1 MSTAAFFFAKV
12 QKALQADKNFRKCQN
27 MNMEVVMTKH
37 ETREYAFLLLYEA
50 MVRSEELTT
59 IEDLYASTE
68 EMLELPVPEKV
79 KQYVSGVMSQTEELD
94 NIISEP
100 VRRDTAPAIA
110 LGIGLI
116 KAADPHG
123 VMLVIPSDQLIQDQ
137 ESFRTLMKAAM
148 DTAAREKALVTVG
161 IKPTWPC
168 PSYGY
173 IERGEEIQSVPG
185 CSCREVIQFREKPDT
200 ATAAS
205 YLSRG
210 NFCWNAGMF
219 VWSIPA
225 VCEQL
230 DKHCPELAS
239 FVEHVAESPAPQET
253 IREEFPALTPISIDF
268 ALMEHADRV
277 LNIEATFDWDDVG
290 SWISVANYLET
301 HNKNTTNTD
310 ITVQDAS
317 GNIVF
322 SQKGDKHV
330 ALLGVENLIV
340 VETADAILIA
350 DKNKA
355 DEIKKIV
362 NQLPDELR

>member
-1 MSTAAFFFAKV
+1 MNKY
-12 QKALQADKNFRKCQN
+12 ALILAGGSGTRFWPLSRDHRPKQLLNMFGEGTLLRQAIDRLDGLVPRQN
-27 MNMEVVMTKH
+27 IFILTNQLQEAEVLRQAH
-37 ETREYAFLLLYEA
+37 DLLA
-50 MVRSEELTT
+50 
-59 IEDLYASTE
+59 
-68 EMLELPVPEKV
+68 
-79 KQYVSGVMSQTEELD
+79 D

-116 KAADPHG
+116 KAMDPHG

-137 ESFRTLMKAAM
+137 VAFRTLMKAAM
-148 DTAAREKALVTVG
+148 DTAAQEKALVTVG

-173 IERGEEIQSVPG
+173 IEHGKKIDSAPG
-185 CSCREVIQFREKPDT
+185 SPCREVIQFREKPDP
-200 ATAAS
+200 ATAAA
-205 YLSRG
+205 YLDQG

-219 VWSIPA
+219 VWSIST

-239 FVEHVAESPAPQET
+239 FVEHIVESPDPQET
-253 IREEFPALTPISIDF
+253 IREEFPELTPISIDF

-277 LNIEATFDWDDVG
+277 LNFEATFDWDDVG
-290 SWISVANYLET
+290 SWISVSNYLEN
-301 HNKNTTNTD
+301 HSKNTTNTD
-310 ITVQDAS
+310 ITVQDSS

-322 SQKGDKHV
+322 SQRGDKHV
-330 ALLGVENLIV
+330 ALLGVDNLIV

>member
-1 MSTAAFFFAKV
+1 MN
-12 QKALQADKNFRKCQN
+12 QYALILAGGSGTRFWPLSRDHRPKQLLNMFGEGTLLRQAIDRLDGLVPRQN
-27 MNMEVVMTKH
+27 IFILTNHLQEAEVRRQAPDVP
-37 ETREYAFLLLYEA
+37 
-50 MVRSEELTT
+50 
-59 IEDLYASTE
+59 AS
-68 EMLELPVPEKV
+68 
-79 KQYVSGVMSQTEELD
+79 

-137 ESFRTLMKAAM
+137 AAFRSLMKAAM

-173 IERGEEIQSVPG
+173 IERGEEIASAPG
-185 CSCREVIQFREKPDT
+185 CSCREVVQFREKPDT
-200 ATAAS
+200 ATAAA
-205 YLSRG
+205 YLDRG

-219 VWSIPA
+219 VWSIPT

-239 FVEHVAESPAPQET
+239 FVEHIAESPDKQET
-253 IREEFPALTPISIDF
+253 LREEFPELTPISIDF
-268 ALMEHADRV
+268 ALMENADRV
-277 LNIEATFDWDDVG
+277 LNFEATFDWDDVG
-290 SWISVANYLET
+290 SWISVSNYLED
-301 HNKNTTNTD
+301 HSRNTANTD
-310 ITVQDAS
+310 LTVQDAS

-322 SQKGDKHV
+322 SQRGDKHV

>member
-1 MSTAAFFFAKV
+1 MN
-12 QKALQADKNFRKCQN
+12 QYALILAGGSGTRFWPLSRDHRPKQLLNIIGEDTLLRQAIDRLDGLVPRQN
-27 MNMEVVMTKH
+27 IFILTNHLQEAEV
-37 ETREYAFLLLYEA
+37 RRQAPDIPA
-50 MVRSEELTT
+50 
-59 IEDLYASTE
+59 
-68 EMLELPVPEKV
+68 
-79 KQYVSGVMSQTEELD
+79 D
-94 NIISEP
+94 NIVSEP

-123 VMLVIPSDQLIQDQ
+123 VMLVIPSDQLIQDR
-137 ESFRTLMKAAM
+137 EAFRTLMQAAM
-148 DTAAREKALVTVG
+148 DTAAQEKALVTVG

-173 IERGEEIQSVPG
+173 IERGKETPCASPAH
-185 CSCREVIQFREKPDT
+185 SCREVLRFKEKPDT
-200 ATAAS
+200 ETAAS
-205 YLSRG
+205 YLAQG

-239 FVEHVAESPAPQET
+239 FVEHIAEAPDPHHILQ
-253 IREEFPALTPISIDF
+253 EEFPSLTPISIDF

-290 SWISVANYLET
+290 SWISVADYLES
-301 HNKNTTNTD
+301 HNRNKTNTD

-322 SQKGDKHV
+322 SQGGDKHV
-330 ALLGVENLIV
+330 ALLGVDNLIV

-350 DKNKA
+350 NRDKA
-355 DEIKKIV
+355 DDIKKIV

>member
-1 MSTAAFFFAKV
+1 MNQYALILAGGSGTRFWPLSRDHRPKQLLNMFGEGTLLRQAIDRLDGLVPKQNIFILTNQLQEAEV
-12 QKALQADKNFRKCQN
+12 QRQAPDIP
-27 MNMEVVMTKH
+27 
-37 ETREYAFLLLYEA
+37 A
-50 MVRSEELTT
+50 
-59 IEDLYASTE
+59 
-68 EMLELPVPEKV
+68 
-79 KQYVSGVMSQTEELD
+79 D
-94 NIISEP
+94 NIVSEP

-123 VMLVIPSDQLIQDQ
+123 IMLVIPSDQLIQDR
-137 ESFRTLMKAAM
+137 EAFRSLMKTAL

-173 IERGEEIQSVPG
+173 IERGKETPSASPDHP
-185 CSCREVIQFREKPDT
+185 CREVVRFKEKPDT
-200 ATAAS
+200 ETAAA
-205 YLSRG
+205 YLAQG

-219 VWSIPA
+219 VWSIPT

-239 FVEHVAESPAPQET
+239 FVEQVAESPAPHQV
-253 IREEFPALTPISIDF
+253 IREEFPFLTPISIDF

-277 LNIEATFDWDDVG
+277 LNFEATFDWDDVG
-290 SWISVANYLET
+290 SWISVAGYLEQ
-301 HNKNTTNTD
+301 HNHNQANTD

-322 SQKGDKHV
+322 SQRGDKHV

-340 VETADAILIA
+340 VETADAVLIA
-350 DKNKA
+350 DKSKA
-355 DEIKKIV
+355 DDIKKIV

>member
-1 MSTAAFFFAKV
+1 M
-12 QKALQADKNFRKCQN
+12 
-27 MNMEVVMTKH
+27 
-37 ETREYAFLLLYEA
+37 
-50 MVRSEELTT
+50 
-59 IEDLYASTE
+59 
-68 EMLELPVPEKV
+68 
-79 KQYVSGVMSQTEELD
+79 
-94 NIISEP
+94 
-100 VRRDTAPAIA
+100 
-110 LGIGLI
+110 
-116 KAADPHG
+116 
-123 VMLVIPSDQLIQDQ
+123 
-137 ESFRTLMKAAM
+137 
-148 DTAAREKALVTVG
+148 
-161 IKPTWPC
+161 
-168 PSYGY
+168 
-173 IERGEEIQSVPG
+173 
-185 CSCREVIQFREKPDT
+185 
-200 ATAAS
+200 
-205 YLSRG
+205 
-210 NFCWNAGMF
+210 
-219 VWSIPA
+219 
-225 VCEQL
+225 CEQL

>member
-1 MSTAAFFFAKV
+1 MN
-12 QKALQADKNFRKCQN
+12 QYALILAGGSGTRFWPLSRDHRPKQLLNMFGEGTLLRQAIDRLDGLVPRQN
-27 MNMEVVMTKH
+27 IFILTNHLQEAEVRRH
-37 ETREYAFLLLYEA
+37 AHD
-50 MVRSEELTT
+50 
-59 IEDLYASTE
+59 I
-68 EMLELPVPEKV
+68 PV
-79 KQYVSGVMSQTEELD
+79 D

-205 YLSRG
+205 YLSQFLLECRHVRLEHSRRVRTAGQALPGTGLLRG
-210 NFCWNAGMF
+210 TRCRISGPAGNHSGRISGAHPHF
-219 VWSIPA
+219 HRLRAHGACGQSA
-225 VCEQL
+225 
-230 DKHCPELAS
+230 
-239 FVEHVAESPAPQET
+239 EH
-253 IREEFPALTPISIDF
+253 
-268 ALMEHADRV
+268 
-277 LNIEATFDWDDVG
+277 G
-290 SWISVANYLET
+290 SHL
-301 HNKNTTNTD
+301 
-310 ITVQDAS
+310 
-317 GNIVF
+317 
-322 SQKGDKHV
+322 
-330 ALLGVENLIV
+330 
-340 VETADAILIA
+340 
-350 DKNKA
+350 
-355 DEIKKIV
+355 
-362 NQLPDELR
+362 